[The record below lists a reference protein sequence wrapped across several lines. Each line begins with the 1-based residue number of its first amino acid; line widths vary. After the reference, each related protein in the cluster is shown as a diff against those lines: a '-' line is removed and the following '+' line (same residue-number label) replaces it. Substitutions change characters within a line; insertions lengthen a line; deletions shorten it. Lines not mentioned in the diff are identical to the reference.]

1 MDSESIVGPLSH
13 LIPAKPVVLQQE
25 KREPEQ
31 SKDDDV
37 AEELAKLDMETNP
50 ENVDLPSDT
59 PEVDDL
65 AGEEGA
71 SPGGHSDIPVDSEVP
86 VNGESEVPV
95 DKIDEPVNDTDD
107 SASETNLP
115 AEPIS

>member
-1 MDSESIVGPLSH
+1 M
-13 LIPAKPVVLQQE
+13 
-25 KREPEQ
+25 
-31 SKDDDV
+31 
-37 AEELAKLDMETNP
+37 AEELAELDMETNP
-50 ENVDLPSDT
+50 ENLDLPSDT

-71 SPGGHSDIPVDSEVP
+71 SPGGHSDIPVDSESEVP
-86 VNGESEVPV
+86 VDSDSEVPV